1 MTNETSRRVNGT
13 NALCTQKFCRV
24 WWDVANVIIS
34 ETKLQNSALQSMITR
49 TPDSE
54 NSGLCYEYRFQAL
67 TRGFSK
73 TEFDRGGHQISPD
86 GLFNK
91 IPRWFWWTLKFE
103 NCCRR
108 DSTPCFCTLCHKDS
122 ERDREFVSNTM
133 RDKPDE
139 SWWYELWISSCQ
151 RNPFRQE
158 RPALAFNGV
167 ERNREPKEFLLQT
180 AVSRGCSQVTSCSDA
195 QTHTAANV
203 VQMDSHPLLIAHGRS
218 SGCSQGNFTSS
229 LMGPLLMD
237 EDTCVMRTL
246 NTQNT

>member
-1 MTNETSRRVNGT
+1 MPYVHRSSARSGGMWPVSLFQNLNSRTVLYKVWSPGH
-13 NALCTQKFCRV
+13 LVQK
-24 WWDVANVIIS
+24 
-34 ETKLQNSALQSMITR
+34 TL
-49 TPDSE
+49 
-54 NSGLCYEYRFQAL
+54 
-67 TRGFSK
+67 GFVMNTDSK
-73 TEFDRGGHQISPD
+73 TSPEAFLKQNLILGVHQISPD

-91 IPRWFWWTLKFE
+91 IPRWFWWTLKFQ

-167 ERNREPKEFLLQT
+167 ERNWEPKEFLLQT

-195 QTHTAANV
+195 QTHTAANL

-218 SGCSQGNFTSS
+218 SGCSQGNSTSS
-229 LMGPLLMD
+229 LMGPL
-237 EDTCVMRTL
+237 
-246 NTQNT
+246 